1 MRGII
6 RCRWMFF
13 SPVYAFSGC
22 AISTASAMQ
31 TTGVFFLLAVSISS
45 CCRICSSRFL
55 LQCSRVNP
63 YLCGNWMH
71 KSLLLVCLILPQSG
85 EQCRRIVRALQQ
97 SITRAMIF
105 PLYLHSP
112 WNPHVLQSDFHVF
125 HCQPEPWTPFTYH
138 HTYNIIYIHIYIYI
152 YPYFPWSIFPL
163 WLHIVHVLL
172 ILYIYIFP
180 SYISIMYIH
189 NPPANPT

>member
-1 MRGII
+1 
-6 RCRWMFF
+6 
-13 SPVYAFSGC
+13 
-22 AISTASAMQ
+22 MQ
-31 TTGVFFLLAVSISS
+31 TTGVFFLLAVSVSS

-71 KSLLLVCLILPQSG
+71 KSLLVCLILPQSG

-125 HCQPEPWTPFTYH
+125 HCQPEPWTPFAYH
-138 HTYNIIYIHIYIYI
+138 HTYNIIYIYIHIYIYI
-152 YPYFPWSIFPL
+152 SLFSLIHLPL
-163 WLHIVHVLL
+163 VTAHCPCPTNIY
-172 ILYIYIFP
+172 IYIYIFP